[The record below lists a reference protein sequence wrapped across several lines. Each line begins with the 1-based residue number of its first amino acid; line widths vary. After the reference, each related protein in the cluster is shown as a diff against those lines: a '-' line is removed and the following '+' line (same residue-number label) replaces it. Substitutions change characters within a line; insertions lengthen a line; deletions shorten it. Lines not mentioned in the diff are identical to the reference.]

1 MPLRILY
8 INYGSQS
15 GVTAAVLERLRR
27 AGHEVQVFDPVDGF
41 LYKRRLGPVQIPNLR
56 PGPVLATAAAMARF
70 RRHWKPW
77 YVHTTVAF
85 DLLTARCERAV
96 AAAAPDVVLQAGV
109 LFAPVR
115 DPLRRPH
122 PPYYLYCDHTR
133 ALNERYDPV
142 PGLDPPIPFEGGWRR
157 RETEVYRGAAALFV
171 MSEHVRRSLAADYGV
186 SPDRVHVIGAGAN
199 VAPAGPPPAGP
210 REQALLFVGRH
221 FAAKGGPETLAA
233 FEAVRARHPRAEL
246 WMVGGRQP
254 ERSPAGVRLLGPRP
268 PAEVGALYA
277 RASAFVLPTL
287 REAFG
292 LSFLEAMSY
301 GLPCVGTRIEAIP
314 EIVAD
319 GATGLLVPPRDPAA
333 LAAAMLRLL
342 DDPAR
347 ARAMGEAG
355 RWRAAERFGWDRAVR
370 LLLQVIERGVAGRAP
385 LAGSA
390 PDAAAAAAPIDGR
403 QGLG

>member
-27 AGHEVQVFDPVDGF
+27 AGHEVRVFDPLAGF

-56 PGPVLATAAAMARF
+56 ADPVLATAAAMARF
-70 RRHWKPW
+70 RRYWKPW

-85 DLLTARCERAV
+85 DRLTARCDRAV

-115 DPLRRPH
+115 DPLHRPH

-142 PGLDPPIPFEGGWRR
+142 PGLDPPIPFERGWRR
-157 RETEVYRGAAALFV
+157 REAEVYRGAAAIFV
-171 MSEHVRRSLAADYGV
+171 MSEHVRRSLESDYGIP
-186 SPDRVHVIGAGAN
+186 SDQVHVVGAGAN
-199 VAPAGPPPAGP
+199 VEPAGPTPGP
-210 REQALLFVGRH
+210 REQAFLFVGRH
-221 FAAKGGPETLAA
+221 FVAKGGPEALAA

-246 WMVGGRQP
+246 WMVGGHQP
-254 ERSPAGVRLLGPRP
+254 DRSPAGVRLLGPRP
-268 PAEVGALYA
+268 PAEVAALYA

-319 GATGLLVPPRDPAA
+319 GETGLLVPPRDAGA

-342 DDPAR
+342 DEPER

-355 RWRAAERFGWDRAVR
+355 RRRAAERFGWDRAVR
-370 LLLQVIERGVAGRAP
+370 LLLQVVERSAAGGDLGRGGAT
-385 LAGSA
+385 
-390 PDAAAAAAPIDGR
+390 AAAVAAR
-403 QGLG
+403 S